1 MFVCVFSIG
10 LNIGIEWL
18 IFWVGVVCLSVTV
31 RVLGLG
37 KLAGYRWR
45 ILVMTYICMLSF
57 ALVFQSI
64 PPLLTLI
71 RQEFNVSHAQAGLL
85 MSLFALPGVFVAIPG
100 GVVSD
105 RFGIRK
111 TGVASL
117 VLMFVG
123 TFILGTSSSPLQA
136 YAGRI
141 VSGVGGLTLAVVLPQ
156 LLSKWFMGKELG
168 VGMGI
173 FNTAMPLGTI
183 LSLNVFSIVG
193 NSFGWQLPIFLTTVA
208 SVIALL
214 VFLLLYREPA
224 GKTERVRG
232 TVIGDVAGLGFSV
245 WLVGLCWMW
254 FNAALISFI
263 TFSSDFLV
271 AKGYE
276 VGSAGFMSSMVM
288 MGSLFLNPV
297 VGYIVHRFGRENL
310 LIGAGGVLLATLTFL
325 TPAASSIAPF
335 FVLIGISASLV
346 PAPIYSLPPKT
357 VKPENLGLAFGIMTA
372 CLNVGVLGGP
382 YLAGLARDLTGDYT
396 LSFHLMTLFAVLLTI
411 TIALFSL
418 LKGRKEKKQRTNNG

>member
-1 MFVCVFSIG
+1 
-10 LNIGIEWL
+10 
-18 IFWVGVVCLSVTV
+18 LSD
-31 RVLGLG
+31 
-37 KLAGYRWR
+37 YRWK
-45 ILVMTYICMLSF
+45 ILIMTYVCMLSF

-64 PPLLTLI
+64 APLLTLI
-71 RQEFNVSHAQAGLL
+71 RQEFNISHAQAGLL
-85 MSLFALPGVFVAIPG
+85 MSFFALPGIFVAIPG

-117 VLMFVG
+117 VLMITG
-123 TFILGTSSSPLQA
+123 TFILGTSSSTLQA

-156 LLSKWFMGKELG
+156 LLSRWFIGKELG
-168 VGMGI
+168 IGMGI

-183 LSLNVFSIVG
+183 LSLNVFSMVG
-193 NSFGWQLPIFLTTVA
+193 NSFGWQLPIFLTTTA
-208 SVIALL
+208 STIALL
-214 VFLLLYREPA
+214 VFLLLCREPA
-224 GKTERVRG
+224 GETERVKG
-232 TVIGDVAGLGFSV
+232 TVIGDIASLGVSV

-254 FNAALISFI
+254 FNATLISFI
-263 TFSSDFLV
+263 TFSSDFLI

-276 VGSAGFMSSMVM
+276 VGAAGFMSSMVM

-297 VGYIVHRFGRENL
+297 AGYVVHRFGRESL
-310 LIGAGGVLLATLTFL
+310 LIGAGGVFLATLTFL

-335 FVLIGISASLV
+335 FLLVGISASLV
-346 PAPIYSLPPKT
+346 PAPIYSLPPKI
-357 VKPENLGLAFGIMTA
+357 VKPENLGLAFGVMTA
-372 CLNVGVLGGP
+372 CLNVGILGGP
-382 YLAGLARDLTGDYT
+382 YFVGLARDFTGEYT

-418 LKGRKEKKQRTNNG
+418 FKGRGEKKQRADDG